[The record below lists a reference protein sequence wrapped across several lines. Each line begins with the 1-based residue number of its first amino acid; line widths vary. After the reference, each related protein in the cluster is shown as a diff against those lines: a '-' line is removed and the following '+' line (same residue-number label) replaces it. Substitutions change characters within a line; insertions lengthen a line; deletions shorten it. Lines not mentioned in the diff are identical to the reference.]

1 MQAKKY
7 LWTAGALVVALGVYA
22 AAGQPRLF
30 VLSLLNGLT
39 LAALYFLVASG
50 FSLIFGL
57 MRNVN
62 LAHGSL
68 FLLGGYVGY
77 SAGAMSGSWVI
88 ALLAG
93 FLFTA
98 VLGAAMQ
105 VFIFSRMEGQDLR
118 QTLVTV
124 GLSIVLGDLAMW
136 IWGGDTYQFDVPQW
150 MQTPVPFP
158 LIGAYSAFRLIVL
171 GAAVVIG
178 LLLWAFLNRT
188 VIGAMIRA
196 GVDDKA
202 MLAASG
208 VNVKLIFVLTFAVG
222 AGLAG
227 MAGVVG
233 GSALSLSPGE
243 DVRYLLASL
252 VVVIIGG
259 MGSISGAAVGAVLIG
274 LAETFGLAYA
284 PTYGVVFTFVIMIVV
299 LAFRPQGL
307 LGKPN

>member
-1 MQAKKY
+1 MRSKT
-7 LWTAGALVVALGVYA
+7 LWVGAALVAALAVYA
-22 AAGQPRLF
+22 AADQPRLF
-30 VLSLLNGLT
+30 MLTVMNGLT

-77 SAGAMSGSWVI
+77 SVGTYTNSWLL

-93 FLFTA
+93 FVFAAL
-98 VLGAAMQ
+98 LGAAMQ
-105 VFIFSRMEGQDLR
+105 VLVFSRMEGQDLR
-118 QTLVTV
+118 QTLVTI
-124 GLSIVLGDLAMW
+124 GLSIVLGDLALW
-136 IWGGDTYQFDVPQW
+136 IWGGDTYQFDPPAW
-150 MQTPVPFP
+150 MQGPVPFP
-158 LIGAYSAFRLIVL
+158 LIGAYSSFRLIVL
-171 GAAVVIG
+171 VAAVIIG

-188 VIGAMIRA
+188 IVGAMIRA
-196 GVDDKA
+196 GVDDQK

-208 VNVKLIFVLTFAVG
+208 VNVKLIFVLTFALG

-243 DVRYLLASL
+243 DLRYLLASL
-252 VVVIIGG
+252 VVVIVGG
-259 MGSISGAAVGAVLIG
+259 MGSIAGAAIGAVLIG
-274 LAETFGLAYA
+274 LAETFGMAYA

-299 LAFRPQGL
+299 LAVRPEGL
-307 LGKPN
+307 LGKRN